1 MAHAAPTPGPA
12 GSPGQGGINPDQG
25 NIDRDQGDINPW
37 AASGI
42 IFAGVLL
49 LVDGV
54 LGVIKGITGIAT
66 DDVYAHVRNYTFKFD
81 VTSWGWI
88 HLILGIV
95 LGIVGWG
102 ILKGAGWARATG
114 VVLAAISLIVN
125 FVWLPYQPIWAIVS
139 IAIDV
144 FVIWALC
151 TDRSKAVI

>member
-1 MAHAAPTPGPA
+1 MAHTASTPGTA
-12 GSPGQGGINPDQG
+12 GSDGK
-25 NIDRDQGDINPW
+25 GDVNPW

-54 LGVIKGITGIAT
+54 LGVVKGISGIAA

-88 HLILGIV
+88 HLVLGIV
-95 LGIVGWG
+95 LAVVGWG
-102 ILKGAGWARATG
+102 ILKGAEWARAAG
-114 VVLAAISLIVN
+114 VVLAAISVVIN
-125 FVWLPYQPIWAIVS
+125 FIWLPYQPIWAIIS

-151 TDRSKAVI
+151 AYRSKAVI